1 MGCESWVVFGGQW
14 RCFLWSMVAEVW
26 TLGGG
31 FGWHILE
38 HPQQICPMCQMPN
51 IWHIW
56 HTKHKN
62 GALSDVLN
70 LKNYATFYSTISNM
84 RQYGQQLQN
93 QILLFYCVFLS
104 TLPQISLSLCQLYL
118 VSSPQ
123 LATDLTASCSNPRRQ
138 HPQPS
143 LPTFRSLLIRLWV

>member
-1 MGCESWVVFGGQW
+1 
-14 RCFLWSMVAEVW
+14 MVAEVW

-84 RQYGQQLQN
+84 RQYRQQLQN

-104 TLPQISLSLCQLYL
+104 TLPQISLSLSVNSISFLL
-118 VSSPQ
+118 HNSP
-123 LATDLTASCSNPRRQ
+123 PI
-138 HPQPS
+138 S
-143 LPTFRSLLIRLWV
+143 LPHAPTLVADIHSPHCLPLDLS